1 MFLLSCC
8 PFKIQKVKRAC
19 LQFTRTDYLSKVLTP
34 VRIRWTMCCFLD
46 DLQNERQVRK
56 ETERDL
62 FSHNLTSERPVKFT
76 RSKSPKIVNTLSFR
90 ILLRGNFVSQFK
102 IKVVL
107 LSVKNY
113 KLIEILSQAQTGLH
127 MTSWTLQ
134 SRAIAALK

>member
-1 MFLLSCC
+1 M
-8 PFKIQKVKRAC
+8 PPV
-19 LQFTRTDYLSKVLTP
+19 TRTDYLSKVLTP
-34 VRIRWTMCCFLD
+34 VRIRWTMCCFFD

-107 LSVKNY
+107 LSVK
-113 KLIEILSQAQTGLH
+113 K
-127 MTSWTLQ
+127 
-134 SRAIAALK
+134 